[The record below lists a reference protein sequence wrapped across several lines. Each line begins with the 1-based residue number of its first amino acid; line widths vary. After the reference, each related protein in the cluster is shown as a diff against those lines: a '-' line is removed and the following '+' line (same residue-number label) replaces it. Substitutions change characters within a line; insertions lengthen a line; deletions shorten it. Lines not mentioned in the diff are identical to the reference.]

1 MLFQVIDNKDECLGY
16 YADDKITIDQKVPEN
31 LFQTWNYSGVLSE
44 RTDVEYAKLFCGGL
58 SLDEACPE
66 HYKDKWVLTNEKLKA
81 YFRSFV
87 EAKVSMD
94 DNCFFQLVP
103 DTFLQQYY
111 EGRNKITEHIFETCD
126 RPENYTFLVE
136 LSKLTAEISKQRIN
150 IDHTKLVD
158 YMHTTAGRNFVK
170 KVKRTDPYC
179 KYNIFGTKTGRLST
193 TKDSFPILTM
203 NKLFRG
209 IIKANNDFLI
219 ELDFNAAELR
229 TLLSLCGE
237 DQPQE
242 DLHDW
247 NLKKLYKGK
256 GTREEAKKKIFSWLY
271 NPDSES
277 GVADKFYDREYVKMI
292 YWNEDKVHTPFQRVI
307 PCDEH
312 HCISYIIQST
322 CSDNTLRQM
331 IKLWKLLEGR
341 KSYVAFTMH
350 DSVVVD
356 FSKEDRDLLY
366 DILMEFKET
375 DLGEYVI
382 NVKCGEN
389 YGEMREL

>member
-16 YADDKITIDQKVPEN
+16 YADDKITIDQTVPES
-31 LFQTWNYSGVLSE
+31 LFQTWNYSGILSD
-44 RTDVEYAKLFCGGL
+44 RTDIEYAKLFCGGL

-66 HYKDKWVLTNEKLKA
+66 DYMDKWLSTNERLKA
-81 YFRSFV
+81 YFRSFI

-103 DTFLQQYY
+103 HTFLQQYY
-111 EGRNKITEHIFETCD
+111 EGRNRITEHVFDTYQ
-126 RPENYTFLVE
+126 RPENYSFLVE
-136 LSKLTAEISKQRIN
+136 LSKMTTEISKQRIN
-150 IDHTKLVD
+150 IDHARLVE
-158 YMHTTAGRNFVK
+158 YMHTTAGRNFVNK
-170 KVKRTDPYC
+170 IKRTEPYC

-193 TKDSFPILTM
+193 AKDSFPILTM

-256 GTREEAKKKIFSWLY
+256 GTREEAKKKIFAWLY
-271 NPDSES
+271 NPDSEA

-292 YWNEDKVHTPFQRVI
+292 YWNKDKVHTPFQRVI

-312 HCISYIIQST
+312 HSISYIIQST

-366 DILMEFKET
+366 DILMEFRET